1 MADDRR
7 YSDREFALIL
17 RRAAELQE
25 TVQEESA
32 SGGLT
37 LAEIKGIGAA
47 AGIDPEL
54 IAQAANALPPEEP
67 LRGWWRTAASR
78 FHFSE
83 TVDGELPKAAIGD
96 LIEVARQETDVEGQV
111 TPVLETIEW
120 RAHFALSKTR
130 LSLTP
135 ADGKTRIR
143 VAVDADSV
151 EGVTIAIGSAAGV
164 LATLLVGASL
174 SIDTLPEIIAV
185 AAGGM
190 VTTYGLLQLTWRTL
204 ARRAEERGRQ
214 LIERIAHAAA
224 ATINRSAPAAPQP
237 AQRALTNAE
246 P

>member
-1 MADDRR
+1 
-7 YSDREFALIL
+7 
-17 RRAAELQE
+17 
-25 TVQEESA
+25 
-32 SGGLT
+32 
-37 LAEIKGIGAA
+37 
-47 AGIDPEL
+47 
-54 IAQAANALPPEEP
+54 
-67 LRGWWRTAASR
+67 
-78 FHFSE
+78 
-83 TVDGELPKAAIGD
+83 
-96 LIEVARQETDVEGQV
+96 
-111 TPVLETIEW
+111 VLETIEW

>member
-7 YSDREFALIL
+7 YSDREVALIL

-25 TVQEESA
+25 SVQEESA

-37 LAEIKGIGAA
+37 LGEIKGIGAA

-54 IAQAANALPPEEP
+54 IAQAANALPPDEP
-67 LRGWWRTAASR
+67 QRGWWRPAASR

-83 TVDGELPKAAIGD
+83 TVDGELPKAAVGD
-96 LIEVARQETDVEGQV
+96 LIEIARQETEEEGQV
-111 TPVLETIEW
+111 TQVLETIEW
-120 RAHFALSKTR
+120 RAAFALSKTR

-135 ADGKTRIR
+135 ADGRTRIR
-143 VAVDADSV
+143 VTVEADSV

-164 LATLLVGASL
+164 LATLLVGATL
-174 SIDTLPEIIAV
+174 SIDSLPEIMTL

-190 VTTYGLLQLTWRTL
+190 VTTYGVLQLTWRTL

-214 LIERIAHAAA
+214 LIERIVHAAA
-224 ATINRSAPAAPQP
+224 ATINRETPAPSQP
-237 AQRALTNAE
+237 AKRALTSAE